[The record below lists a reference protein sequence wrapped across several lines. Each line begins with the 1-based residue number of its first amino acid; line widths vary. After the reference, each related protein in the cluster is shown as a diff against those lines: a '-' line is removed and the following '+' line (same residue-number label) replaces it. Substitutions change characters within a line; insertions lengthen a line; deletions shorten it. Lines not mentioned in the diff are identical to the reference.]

1 MQTHWENDLA
11 DLLRELT
18 SVQTEL
24 LRVLA
29 EKQRLL
35 AQADA
40 VRAAA
45 MQDREKALIERL
57 ESCHQ
62 RRTSILQQAADE
74 GMPAQSLRD
83 LASTLPRP
91 ERESLAPQFNQAETR
106 GRLLR
111 HQSLANWV
119 LAQRTLLHLAQL
131 LEIIATGG
139 RPCPTYEQG
148 VLAPSAGT
156 LLNEAV

>member
-1 MQTHWENDLA
+1 MQAHWENDLA

-18 SVQTEL
+18 AVQAEL
-24 LRVLA
+24 LQVLT
-29 EKQRLL
+29 EKQQLL
-35 AQADA
+35 SRADTA
-40 VRAAA
+40 KVAT
-45 MQDREKALIERL
+45 MQDREQSLVQRL
-57 ESCHQ
+57 EYCHQ
-62 RRTSILQQAADE
+62 CRSAILRHAAEE
-74 GMPAQSLRD
+74 GLPSGTLRALTAVLPSQKRD
-83 LASTLPRP
+83 ALASQLN
-91 ERESLAPQFNQAETR
+91 LAEAR

-119 LAQRTLLHLAQL
+119 IAQRTLLHLAQL

-156 LLNEAV
+156 